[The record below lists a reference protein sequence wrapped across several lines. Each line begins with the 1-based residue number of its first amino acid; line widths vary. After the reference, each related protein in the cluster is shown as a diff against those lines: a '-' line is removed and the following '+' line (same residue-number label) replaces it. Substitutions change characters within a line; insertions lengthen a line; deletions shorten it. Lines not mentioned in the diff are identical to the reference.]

1 MTTWIQIATMMCTI
15 ITLLYA
21 IHKYNDSRRPLLY
34 IHTDCD
40 VIREPISGSVS
51 TAVGTKAVVYSVR
64 NIGKR
69 PAKNITIHIIPPFI
83 SGTTEYY
90 SDTVSILLPDEQHDI
105 YRDFQQDHP
114 DTSPDSPDS
123 PDRKP
128 RKFVLI
134 YKAPGKWFLP
144 YVGLQQ
150 IIPADAFAQSTQ
162 RQQSGGI
169 SSNLKTRSI
178 HLHRPTD

>member
-1 MTTWIQIATMMCTI
+1 MTTWIQIATMACTI
-15 ITLLYA
+15 IILLYA

-34 IHTDCD
+34 IHTDCN
-40 VIREPISGSVS
+40 VIHEPTSGSGLI
-51 TAVGTKAVVYSVR
+51 AVGTKAVVYSVR

-69 PAKNITIHIIPPFI
+69 PAKNITIRISPPFI

-90 SDTVSILLPDEQHDI
+90 ADTVSILLPEEQHDI
-105 YRDFQQDHP
+105 YRDFQQNYP
-114 DTSPDSPDS
+114 GPSPDSPNH
-123 PDRKP
+123 KP
-128 RKFVLI
+128 RKFVLL

-150 IIPADAFAQSTQ
+150 IIPADTFAQSTQ

-169 SSNLKTRSI
+169 SSNLRARSI
-178 HLHRPTD
+178 HLHRPSD

>member
-1 MTTWIQIATMMCTI
+1 MTTWIQIATMACTI

-40 VIREPISGSVS
+40 VIHEPISRSGSP
-51 TAVGTKAVVYSVR
+51 TIGTKTVVYSVR

-69 PAKNITIHIIPPFI
+69 PAKNITIHINPPFI
-83 SGTTEYY
+83 SGTTEYC
-90 SDTVSILLPDEQHDI
+90 SDTVSILLPEEQHDI
-105 YRDFQQDHP
+105 YRDFQQNYP
-114 DTSPDSPDS
+114 DPSPDSPNH
-123 PDRKP
+123 KP
-128 RKFVLI
+128 RKFVLL

-169 SSNLKTRSI
+169 SSNLRARNI